1 MDVFASSLLEI
12 VDFDF
17 TVVVPDDS
25 DAKIKINMIIM
36 QDLTF
41 SIRFKDFDVVKIEVL
56 PILVDSFDVVKT
68 GVSA

>member
-41 SIRFKDFDVVKIEVL
+41 SINFLIQGF
-56 PILVDSFDVVKT
+56 
-68 GVSA
+68 